1 MNLSFAET
9 LKRLRVEKGL
19 SQQQLAEWLHVDRST
34 VAKWESGNRLPNAAM
49 LTRLSQCLGVDVG
62 VLLDPS
68 TSGDGHPQ
76 VILVDDERIILSGG
90 LPILRR
96 ALPGAEVTGF
106 TRPSEALAFAR
117 ANRVALAFLDIEMGK
132 ISGLSLCRQ
141 LLEINPGTN
150 VFYLTAYSEYAL
162 DAWSTGA
169 CGFMVKPLTVEAV
182 RAQLK
187 RTRYPVRGLELP

>member
-1 MNLSFAET
+1 MNLSFADT
-9 LKRLRVEKGL
+9 LRRLRVERGL

-34 VAKWESGNRLPNAAM
+34 VAKWESGDRLPNATM
-49 LTRLSQCLGVDVG
+49 LTRLSQRLGVDVR
-62 VLLDPS
+62 VLLSPS
-68 TSGDGHPQ
+68 IYGDGHPQ

-117 ANRVALAFLDIEMGK
+117 ANRVALAFLDIEIGK
-132 ISGLSLCRQ
+132 VSGLSLCRQ
-141 LLEINPGTN
+141 LLEINPGAN

-187 RTRYPVRGLELP
+187 RTRYPVRGLDLP

>member
-9 LKRLRVEKGL
+9 LRRLRVENGL
-19 SQQQLAEWLHVDRST
+19 SQQQLAESLHVDRST
-34 VAKWESGNRLPNAAM
+34 VAKWESGDRQPDAAT
-49 LTRLSQCLGVDVG
+49 LSRLSECLGVDVG
-62 VLLDPS
+62 VLLDRSASRP
-68 TSGDGHPQ
+68 GHPQ

-90 LPILRR
+90 LPILRK

-117 ANRVALAFLDIEMGK
+117 TNRLALAFLDIEMGK
-132 ISGLSLCRQ
+132 VSGLSLCKQ
-141 LLEINPGTN
+141 LLDINPRTN

-182 RAQLK
+182 RAQLR
-187 RTRYPVRGLELP
+187 RTRYPVRGLDLP